1 MAAQGKTTIANNPIS
16 EILMAFFVIALIL
29 ILLIEMPNWV
39 INFSISLNIAL
50 GVVLLMFSL
59 FVQKPLELASFPSI
73 ILIGTMFRLVLSI
86 ASTRLILAKGDA
98 GEVIH
103 AFGTF
108 VTGGNM
114 VVGGVIFLI
123 ITVVQF
129 MVITKGAERIAEV
142 SELYHS
148 FNLMVNE
155 LSSIQ
160 RLQSDFTSVISH
172 EFKTPLSSIQG
183 YAQLLQ
189 SPDLTTS
196 ERESYQHRII
206 VATKQLSGL
215 SDNILKLSKLDNQ
228 SISSERKPYRL
239 DEQIRESILSLHNQ
253 WEEKSLTLTIDLDST
268 VLYANEDLLNQVWI
282 NLLDNAIKYSEQDGQ
297 IIVHLKD
304 SKDSVEIIIEDTGIG
319 IPSEKLNIIFER
331 FFQVDGSR
339 FSSGNGLGLA
349 IVKRIIDIHEGTIEY
364 QSELGDGTK
373 VFITIPHKKIE
384 HSK

>member
-1 MAAQGKTTIANNPIS
+1 MKKWLESRLWIYFSFITLILTIVIAVALIVIILLLEEFALLPSLEGSPKLSWVIPIIFSSLMGLVISGIVMIQILNPI
-16 EILMAFFVIALIL
+16 IKLKKAMTKVI
-29 ILLIEMPNWV
+29 ESD
-39 INFSISLNIAL
+39 FS
-50 GVVLLMFSL
+50 
-59 FVQKPLELASFPSI
+59 VQLDE
-73 ILIGTMFRLVLSI
+73 
-86 ASTRLILAKGDA
+86 D
-98 GEVIH
+98 
-103 AFGTF
+103 
-108 VTGGNM
+108 
-114 VVGGVIFLI
+114 
-123 ITVVQF
+123 
-129 MVITKGAERIAEV
+129 ERIAEV

-189 SPDLTTS
+189 SPDLTAS
-196 ERESYQHRII
+196 ERETYQHRII

-228 SISSERKPYRL
+228 SISIERKSYRL

-253 WEEKSLTLTIDLDST
+253 WMEKNLTMTIDLDST

-282 NLLDNAIKYSEQDGQ
+282 NLLDNAIKYSEQEGQ

-304 SKDSVEIIIEDTGIG
+304 SKDSVEVIIEDTGIG

-349 IVKRIIDIHEGTIEY
+349 IVKRIIDNHEGTIEY

-373 VFITIPHKKIE
+373 VIITLPHKKIE